1 MGQGRWWQPPGLSQ
15 QVRPQHLRPGRYCG
29 MGHRLWRGQHPWSVR
44 LRVRWYL
51 LDRLRYV
58 LPTGKPHWLLLQLLG
73 LLRPAVPDLDGQREE
88 PLSQDV
94 AAMQNAGSLTG
105 RKKAAVLAAGVKAQK
120 ALNQYSQCNV
130 FWAPTDAQPLSAG
143 GDGYVDG

>member
-29 MGHRLWRGQHPWSVR
+29 MGHRLWRGQHPWRGR

-73 LLRPAVPDLDGQREE
+73 LLRPAVLDLDGQREE
-88 PLSQDV
+88 PLEPGCCCYAERWISKWEEEGCCSGCW
-94 AAMQNAGSLTG
+94 M
-105 RKKAAVLAAGVKAQK
+105 
-120 ALNQYSQCNV
+120 
-130 FWAPTDAQPLSAG
+130 
-143 GDGYVDG
+143 